1 MNSSPAIPTDRKTT
15 SRVVVFIFTNIV
27 SIICLVWVL
36 HGANLGAL
44 RHEVEKL
51 DWPWVIFAVVTDI
64 GVYAWQGWRWSLVLR
79 PVLFVS
85 PWKAMRAIYVGL
97 FANEVLP
104 LRAGE
109 LIRCFLLGRWEKTP
123 LSVMLA
129 SALIERIF
137 DGIWLIACFWFT
149 IRHVTHV
156 PKLVTDGAIF
166 LALLILVTGIFLAI
180 AMFWKEQTLD
190 SLLRARWLS
199 WVHILIKDLHL
210 IGHSRYLYFAFLVS
224 LPYLLMQ
231 VLPIYGIMRAYG
243 PLDDVSSL
251 SIAFTAMV
259 MLRFGSIV
267 PQAPGNLGSFQAL
280 AVASLLLFHVHRAV
294 AKRFSLILWA
304 VITLPLLIVGFLALA
319 VTGTSLAALH
329 REATKKANGVHANIV
344 AGTGR

>member
-1 MNSSPAIPTDRKTT
+1 MNSSPAAAPGSKTT
-15 SRVVVFIFTNIV
+15 SRAVFLFTNIV
-27 SIICLVWVL
+27 SLLCLVWVL

-51 DWPWVIFAVVTDI
+51 DWSWVIFAVVTDI

-109 LIRCFLLGRWEKTP
+109 LIRCFLLARWEKTP

-156 PKLVTDGAIF
+156 PKLIADGAVF
-166 LALLILVTGIFLAI
+166 LALLIAVVGIFLAV
-180 AMFWKEQTLD
+180 AMYWKEQTLD
-190 SLLRARWLS
+190 SLLHARWLN

-243 PLDDVSSL
+243 PLDGVSSMP
-251 SIAFTAMV
+251 IALTAMV

-280 AVASLLLFHVHRAV
+280 AVASLLLFHVQRAV

-304 VITLPLLIVGFLALA
+304 VVTLPLLIVGFLALA
-319 VTGTSLAALH
+319 VTGTSLATLH
-329 REATKKANGVHANIV
+329 REATKKIKRVRATTA
-344 AGTGR
+344 AETGR